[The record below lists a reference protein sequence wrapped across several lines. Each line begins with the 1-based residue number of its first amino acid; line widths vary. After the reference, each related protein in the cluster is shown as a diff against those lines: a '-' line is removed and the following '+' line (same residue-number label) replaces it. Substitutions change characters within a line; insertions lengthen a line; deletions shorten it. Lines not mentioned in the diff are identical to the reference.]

1 MTDACLWLSILH
13 LLAYVSA
20 NVLAAVVAASGLLAE
35 SVVLMALEV
44 PSDKLVV
51 KWLSYFFILG
61 SFPLP
66 LILFPPILSYSSL
79 SYFLI
84 QAVVTAF

>member
-1 MTDACLWLSILH
+1 MTDACLWLSILY

-35 SVVLMALEV
+35 SVVLMALEM
-44 PSDKLVV
+44 PSGKLVF
-51 KWLSYFFILG
+51 KWLCYFVILG

-66 LILFPPILSYSSL
+66 PILFLPILSHSL
-79 SYFLI
+79 NHHTF
-84 QAVVTAF
+84 